1 MADSTKTQGT
11 EAQPQHA
18 TEELR
23 PERLG
28 AELRPERLGGQLRPE
43 RLGEPLKA
51 ERIQGMLAELPGW
64 TAADDGQAL
73 TRTYLFPT
81 IRASVAFVALAAE
94 VGEANGY
101 VPDIH
106 LRHLEVTLRVATS
119 EGLGITELD
128 FQAARAIEPA
138 G

>member
-11 EAQPQHA
+11 KAQPRHA

-28 AELRPERLGGQLRPE
+28 EELRPERRGGKLRPE

-51 ERIQGMLAELPGW
+51 ERIQRMLAELSGW
-64 TAADDGQAL
+64 TAAEDGQAL

-94 VGEANGY
+94 IGEANGY
-101 VPDIH
+101 VTEID
-106 LRHLEVTLRVATS
+106 LRHLEVTLRLAS
-119 EGLGITELD
+119 KEGGGLTELD
-128 FQAARAIEPA
+128 FKAAQLFVQ
-138 G
+138 